1 MERGWSLLSIAA
13 AVVLLLPSHARGG
26 QLHVATGKCAVLGEE
41 CVCTP
46 VSQCTQCDPF
56 EMTIADN
63 EMDDPDWCLE
73 TGYKRRVH
81 CVFTNSGDHEKVPQ
95 DTYESCSPASSDRI
109 KFFTFEAMCAIVGL
123 VFVFGANKRKALLYD
138 RIERKLRQQIDNV
151 DMV

>member
-1 MERGWSLLSIAA
+1 MWVGEHTLSMSVGGKSTLHARTRALEIRQTMRSFVYPSTVHCPDFG
-13 AVVLLLPSHARGG
+13 AVVYVVHTLSHRA
-26 QLHVATGKCAVLGEE
+26 
-41 CVCTP
+41 
-46 VSQCTQCDPF
+46 
-56 EMTIADN
+56 
-63 EMDDPDWCLE
+63 E